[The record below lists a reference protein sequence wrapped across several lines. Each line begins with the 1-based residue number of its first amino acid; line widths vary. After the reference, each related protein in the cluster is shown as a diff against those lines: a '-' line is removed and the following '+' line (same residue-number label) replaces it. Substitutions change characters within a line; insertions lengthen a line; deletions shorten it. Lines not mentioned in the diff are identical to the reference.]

1 MMHSLKEFFPSS
13 VLSNM
18 PTHSDDDVSIKLSSK
33 QWIVIPKK
41 DLTSRELALI
51 SHFKSDVDTPNQ
63 ATNPLHHYLLT
74 NTKKVDLPMKN
85 IQFIHFYVHK
95 HTYNENELYATIQS
109 LFTHVY
115 THFQITPQYFV
126 FVVNQD
132 TFFNTHAILSE
143 MLPILEIDF
152 SVKLTTF
159 VGKIWNQAEVS
170 ILPSL
175 FQAEQ
180 NLFQKYVTQ
189 THHNGCLRF
198 STLLLL
204 SHGYESSSRALFYQ
218 QLKKYIHSH
227 EDISQ
232 IILTLWKEQA
242 VLTRTAQE
250 LYIHR
255 NTLLYRLDKFQEQT
269 GLSLK
274 NMDDLT
280 ICYLAL
286 IAN

>member
-1 MMHSLKEFFPSS
+1 MMHPLKELFPSS
-13 VLSNM
+13 TLNNM
-18 PTHSDDDVSIKLSSK
+18 PSHTDDEVSIKLASD
-33 QWIVIPKK
+33 QWLVIPKK
-41 DLTSRELALI
+41 DVTSREMALI
-51 SHFKSDVDTPNQ
+51 SYFKSSVDTPQ
-63 ATNPLHHYLLT
+63 HTTNPLHHYLLT
-74 NTKKVDLPMKN
+74 NTKKIDLPMKN
-85 IQFIHFYVHK
+85 IQFIHFYVHQ
-95 HTYNENELYATIQS
+95 HTYNENDLYTTIQN

-115 THFQITPQYFV
+115 SHFQVTPQQFV
-126 FVVNQD
+126 FVINQD
-132 TFFNTHAILSE
+132 TYFDTHAVISEIL
-143 MLPILEIDF
+143 PTLEVDF
-152 SVKLTTF
+152 SVKLTAF
-159 VGKIWNQAEVS
+159 VGKIWNHTEFS
-170 ILPSL
+170 LLPSL

-180 NLFQKYVTQ
+180 NLFQKHVTQ
-189 THHNGCLRF
+189 THHHGCLRF

-218 QLKKYIHSH
+218 QLKKYIHSY

-232 IILTLWKEQA
+232 IILTLWQEQA

-255 NTLLYRLDKFQEQT
+255 NTLMYRLDKFQEQT

-286 IAN
+286 IAD